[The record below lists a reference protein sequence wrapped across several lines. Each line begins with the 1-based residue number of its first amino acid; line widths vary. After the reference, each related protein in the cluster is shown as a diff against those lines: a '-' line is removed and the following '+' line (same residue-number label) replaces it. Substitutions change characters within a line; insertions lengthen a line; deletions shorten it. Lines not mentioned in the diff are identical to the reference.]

1 MDGTESSGR
10 SPWDG
15 STPTTAE
22 LNEAVETA
30 TRKLESI
37 IARFG
42 DEDGE
47 RRKPYYFEALIKE
60 ALQAQRM
67 SKHLM
72 GLYGEKERTA
82 HA

>member
-1 MDGTESSGR
+1 M
-10 SPWDG
+10 
-15 STPTTAE
+15 
-22 LNEAVETA
+22 ETA